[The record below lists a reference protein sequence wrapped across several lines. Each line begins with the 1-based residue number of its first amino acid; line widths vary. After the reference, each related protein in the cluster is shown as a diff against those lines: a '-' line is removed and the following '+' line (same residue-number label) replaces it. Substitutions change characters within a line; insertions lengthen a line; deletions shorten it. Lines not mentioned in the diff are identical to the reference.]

1 MTFTGW
7 WFGTF
12 FMFHFIYGMSSFPL
26 TFICFKMGTLHHQPV
41 EVASIHV
48 DLAAKSQGAQG
59 EVLGLWDS
67 WDWAYWAD

>member
-1 MTFTGW
+1 
-7 WFGTF
+7 
-12 FMFHFIYGMSSFPL
+12 
-26 TFICFKMGTLHHQPV
+26 MGTLHHQPV